1 MIATSIAALLDRAA
15 TLWPSRVVAVDG
27 AREVTCGE
35 LRDAV
40 ECAAGALRSAGV
52 DFGDRVLA
60 ICDNS
65 YAYLV
70 AHFALARIGA
80 ILVPI
85 NTRLLGSEVEVIR
98 AHADAKTTIADRD
111 HAPICPGPWL
121 DVESLASATAS
132 PKERIADARVH
143 ADHPAQLYFT
153 SGTTGQPKGVILT
166 HGNVVAHAVAT
177 IAELGL
183 SARDTWA
190 HVAPMFHL
198 ADAWASFAITA
209 VGGRHVFLRRFD
221 AEACANLLV
230 RERVTITNL
239 VPTMLTRMLAL
250 PSIEK
255 RDFGAFRRVLS
266 GGAPIAPET
275 VRRIRDVFRCEY
287 VQTYG
292 LTETSPYLTMSL
304 PDPEDDALDDEQR
317 LARASRTGRAV
328 LGVQLRV
335 VDDQQRPV
343 ATDDHSVGEI
353 EVRGPTITPG
363 YWNDPAATAAAFT
376 EDGYFR
382 TGDLATIDARGSVR
396 IVDRKKDVIKSGGE
410 SVFSTE
416 VEYRLYEHPAVLE
429 AAVFGEPD
437 ADLGERVVAA
447 VVLRSGLHVEER
459 ELIAFCRQSLA
470 AFKSPR
476 RIRFLDALPKT
487 GSGKIQ
493 KRMLR
498 VAPS

>member
-1 MIATSIAALLDRAA
+1 MIPTSIAAFLERAA
-15 TLWPSRVVAVDG
+15 TLWPSRVVAIDG
-27 AREVTCGE
+27 AREVSCGE
-35 LRDAV
+35 MVTAV
-40 ECAAGALRSAGV
+40 EREAGALREAGV

-70 AHFALARIGA
+70 AHFALARLGA

-85 NTRLLGSEVEVIR
+85 NTRLLRSEVEAIR
-98 AHADAKTTIADRD
+98 TRADSKTTIADRE
-111 HAPICPGPWL
+111 HAALCPGPWL
-121 DVESLASATAS
+121 DVESLVSAKPSRAERTAE
-132 PKERIADARVH
+132 PRIH
-143 ADHPAQLYFT
+143 AEHPAQLYFT

-166 HGNVVAHAVAT
+166 HGNVVAHAIAT

-221 AEACANLLV
+221 AQACADLLV

-239 VPTMLTRMLAL
+239 VPTMLTRLLAL
-250 PSIEK
+250 PSIET
-255 RDFGAFRRVLS
+255 RDFTAFRRVLS
-266 GGAPIAPET
+266 GGAPIAPQT

-304 PDPEDDALDDEQR
+304 SDPQDDALDDAQR
-317 LARASRTGRAV
+317 IARASRTGRAV

-335 VDDQQRPV
+335 VDEQQRAV
-343 ATDDHSVGEI
+343 AADDRSVGEI

-376 EDGYFR
+376 ADGFFR

-437 ADLGERVVAA
+437 VDLGERVVAA
-447 VVLRSGLHVEER
+447 VVLRAGQHAEEH
-459 ELIAFCRQSLA
+459 ELIAFCRQTLA

-498 VAPS
+498 QVAE